1 MLKKITFKKLFTLVS
16 CSFIFLGLS
25 ACNSDKDDE
34 NVVEPVVILE
44 TTTDETTDNTQPIAS
59 DTQATARSND
69 TVTIRLIGSDA
80 DNDTLTFKV
89 ESSVDNG
96 SLSLTGNFATYV
108 PNNNFSGSDSFT
120 FSVNDGTNDSNIATV
135 NIDVLALNEITT
147 LVDGSEVETSIL
159 VNLGNLLYHDANLSE
174 PAGQSC
180 ASCHDINTGF
190 DDPNTANPSSVGAD
204 GTSFG
209 TRNSPTASYAAH
221 IPAPTT
227 RQGPEAREE
236 LIGGL
241 FLDGRAV
248 SLEEQAKGP
257 FLNVIEMGNPSEESV
272 IEKVADSTYALEFE
286 ELFGEGIFTD
296 SERAYNYVAD
306 AIAAFE
312 RTLVFSPF
320 SSKFDRVQAGTATFT
335 VEEARGQNIFN
346 TKGDCQRCHHTI
358 EGAEIFSDFTYKNI
372 GVPSNPILPAFI
384 ADPTFVDLGLGGNN
398 GNERNNG
405 QFRTST
411 LRNIANTAP
420 YMHNGVFTTLREV
433 IDFYN
438 TRDTTFN
445 VGPEVRENLD
455 QGGRIGELGLSN
467 NEIDDLLAF
476 LETLTDE

>member
-1 MLKKITFKKLFTLVS
+1 MLNIINFKKSFTLIS
-16 CSFIFLGLS
+16 CSFLLLGLS
-25 ACNSDKDDE
+25 ACNSAEDDG
-34 NVVEPVVILE
+34 NVAEPVVIIE
-44 TTTDETTDNTQPIAS
+44 TITDDTTDNTQPTVS
-59 DTQATARSND
+59 DSQATARTND
-69 TVTIRLIGSDA
+69 TVTIRLIASDA
-80 DNDTLTFKV
+80 DNDTLTFKI

-96 SLSLTGNFATYV
+96 SLTLTDNVATYV

-120 FSVNDGTNDSNIATV
+120 FSVNDGTSDSNIATV
-135 NIDVLALNEITT
+135 HIDVLALNEITT

-190 DDPNTANPSSVGAD
+190 DDPNSANPTSVGAD
-204 GTSFG
+204 GVSFG

-221 IPAPTT
+221 IPAPTIV
-227 RQGPEAREE
+227 QGGGGRGD

-241 FLDGRAV
+241 FLDGRAA

-257 FLNVIEMGNPSEESV
+257 FLNVIEMGNASEESV
-272 IEKVADSTYALEFE
+272 IEKVANSTYALEFE
-286 ELFGEGIFTD
+286 GLFGEDIFTD
-296 SERAYNYVAD
+296 SERTYNYVAD

-312 RTLVFSPF
+312 RTRLFSPF
-320 SSKFDRVQAGTATFT
+320 SSKFDRVQAGTETFT
-335 VEEARGQNIFN
+335 AAETRGQNIFN
-346 TKGDCQRCHHTI
+346 NKGDCQRCHHSN

-384 ADPTFVDLGLGGNN
+384 ADPTFVDLGLGGEN

-405 QFRTST
+405 EFRTST
-411 LRNIANTAP
+411 LRNITNTAP

-445 VGPEVRENLD
+445 DEPEVIENMD
-455 QGGRIGELGLSN
+455 QGGRLGELGLNN
-467 NEIDDLLAF
+467 NEIEDLLAF
-476 LETLTDE
+476 LATLTDE